1 MYSVGSWE
9 GYDGFEWVLL
19 DGEPLL
25 SFTNGPCWH
34 RTRVRLLP
42 DRESGLLGSAR
53 DALEF
58 A

>member
-9 GYDGFEWVLL
+9 RYGGFEWVLL

-25 SFTNGPCWH
+25 SFTNSPCWNS
-34 RTRVRLLP
+34 TRVRFLP
-42 DRESGLLGSAR
+42 ARESGLLGAAW